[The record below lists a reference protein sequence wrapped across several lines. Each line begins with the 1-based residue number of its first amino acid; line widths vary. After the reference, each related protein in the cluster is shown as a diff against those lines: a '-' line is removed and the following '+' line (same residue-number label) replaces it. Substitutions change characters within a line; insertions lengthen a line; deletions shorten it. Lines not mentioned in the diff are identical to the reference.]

1 MNSPRIVKHVE
12 IFAAFVSVIMI
23 IMLNYP
29 DINFSDFEQVATVV
43 IFYLGWILICLYFIF
58 KKDKHARLFK
68 IIGWVLLVFIVLQN

>member
-68 IIGWVLLVFIVLQN
+68 FIGWVLLVFIVLQN